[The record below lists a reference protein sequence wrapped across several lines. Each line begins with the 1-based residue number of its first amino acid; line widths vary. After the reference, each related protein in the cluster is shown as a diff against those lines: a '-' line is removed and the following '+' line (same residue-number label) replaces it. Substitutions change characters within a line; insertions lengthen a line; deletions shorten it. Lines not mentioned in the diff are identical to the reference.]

1 MTDLVERLRDL
12 ATHPGNEHYTA
23 PVLLE
28 AAAEIERLRGALR
41 TCPCP
46 GGGWNG
52 MPADLEPTVAAC
64 VDNKVCG
71 CVYGAALSGEQ
82 RTPVPDKWE
91 LSDETKRALE
101 EIDRHIIRGP

>member
-1 MTDLVERLRDL
+1 MTDIVERLRRGDGTGACL
-12 ATHPGNEHYTA
+12 SGNAKYAVETMN
-23 PVLLE
+23 E
-28 AAAEIERLRGALR
+28 AAAEIERLRVVLR

-71 CVYGAALSGEQ
+71 CVYGAALTSEQ
-82 RTPVPDKWE
+82 VMTEK
-91 LSDETKRALE
+91 SK
-101 EIDRHIIRGP
+101 